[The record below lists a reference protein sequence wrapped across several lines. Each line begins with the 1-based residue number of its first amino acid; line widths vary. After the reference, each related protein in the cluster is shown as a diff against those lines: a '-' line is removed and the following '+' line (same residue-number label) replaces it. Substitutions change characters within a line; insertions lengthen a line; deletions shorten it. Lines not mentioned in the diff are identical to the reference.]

1 MNKKMSKEILNK
13 LSEEVNDF
21 MTRFGINEIQIGSRS
36 IVKGKTKSKY
46 KKNNATKRLSINNI
60 GASK

>member
-1 MNKKMSKEILNK
+1 MSKEILNK

-21 MTRFGINEIQIGSRS
+21 MTRFGINEIQIGSKS

>member
-1 MNKKMSKEILNK
+1 MSKKMSKEILNK